1 MLRNWDIIRKI
12 LLKIEQLPTESS
24 EFTSN
29 ELEGSDAE
37 TVAYHMRL
45 LLESGLIIGGCRD
58 ALGPPFCHASRLTWE
73 GHEFLDK
80 IKKESLWQQIKAM
93 ARSKGIDLSFTVI
106 ADLAKGLITAIIS
119 Q

>member
-1 MLRNWDIIRKI
+1 MQRNWDIIRRI
-12 LLKIEQLPTESS
+12 LLKIEQMPTEAS
-24 EFTSN
+24 EFTSS
-29 ELEGSDAE
+29 ELEGVDAE
-37 TVAYHMRL
+37 VVAYHMRL
-45 LLESGLIIGGCRD
+45 LLEANLIIGGCRD

-80 IKKESLWQQIKAM
+80 IKNESLWQQVKAM

-106 ADLAKGLITAIIS
+106 ADLAKGLITSIIS

>member
-1 MLRNWDIIRKI
+1 MQRNWDIIRKI
-12 LLKIEQLPTESS
+12 LMKVEQLPTEAS
-24 EFTSN
+24 EFTSK
-29 ELEGSDAE
+29 ELEGVDNEA
-37 TVAYHMRL
+37 VAYHMRL

-58 ALGPPFCHASRLTWE
+58 ALGSPFCHASRLTWE

-80 IKKESLWQQIKAM
+80 IKSETLWQQIKAT

-106 ADLAKGLITAIIS
+106 KGLAKALISSIIL